1 MYDPTA
7 TPPEPKAE
15 PPLSSPS
22 VSAVSVA
29 RLAPARGRPCS
40 RNRLQHSETTVPD
53 LLQQLDAV
61 ERASGPKSVDDPFKF
76 RAALK
81 TEDQLSQLRKRHNG
95 KPIEHYHRHQNT
107 ARPLPLLLPTDAR
120 RPDPSRLP
128 AHQ

>member
-7 TPPEPKAE
+7 TPPEAKAE

-61 ERASGPKSVDDPFKF
+61 ERASGPKSAQDPFNF
-76 RAALK
+76 RTAYK
-81 TEDQLSQLRKRHNG
+81 DDEQLSELRKRRKG
-95 KPIEHYHRHQNT
+95 RSVEQYHRRQNNVCLLLSLRAT
-107 ARPLPLLLPTDAR
+107 AR
-120 RPDPSRLP
+120 
-128 AHQ
+128 